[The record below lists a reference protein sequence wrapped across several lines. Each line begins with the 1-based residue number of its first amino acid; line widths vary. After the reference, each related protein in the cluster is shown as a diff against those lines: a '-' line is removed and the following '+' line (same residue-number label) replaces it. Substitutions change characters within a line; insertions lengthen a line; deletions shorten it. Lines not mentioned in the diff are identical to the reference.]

1 MSEPI
6 TVELNPTTFLTVG
19 TIGPPGQRKF
29 FLQGSRSAEVI
40 SLTLEKEQARA
51 LAVALNE
58 LLERLPEAGVAAAGD
73 DPVSMDLLQPVNPL
87 FRIGQMGLGY
97 DEANDR
103 IVIHAQ
109 ELLPDPE
116 EGVPGYVR
124 FWVNRVQVEVLAT
137 HALKVV
143 NEGRPSCPLCGQPI
157 DPEGHFCPPG
167 NGHEKEWPHD

>member
-1 MSEPI
+1 MPEPI

-19 TIGPPGQRKF
+19 TIGPPGRRKF
-29 FLQGSRSAEVI
+29 FLQGSRRAEVV
-40 SLTLEKEQARA
+40 SLLLEKEQARA
-51 LAVALNE
+51 LSVALNE
-58 LLERLPEAGVAAAGD
+58 LLERLPETGAAAAGD
-73 DPVSMDLLQPVNPL
+73 APGGMDLLQPAEPL

-124 FWVNRVQVEVLAT
+124 FWVSRAQVEGLAAHT
-137 HALKVV
+137 LKVV

-157 DPEGHFCPPG
+157 DPDGHFCPPG